1 MTHRTAHRNAG
12 SAVLG
17 LALVLAL
24 AQPSSAQQANTPLLQ
39 QQTAAQPTQT
49 APDALPPDPGT
60 FSVTPFVGIAFGGNL
75 ESTPGQFGIAA
86 GYAMTERLTVEGE
99 FFAAP
104 GAEVGVLDSF
114 ETDIYSVSANI
125 LYHFLDSSENFTPYG
140 AVGLGALIGNT
151 DLAERFDDV
160 EDDSSTALSFNVGGG
175 VKAAMNER
183 WGVRLDARYFNGD
196 DFAPDHWRVY
206 AGVIFRGIGQ

>member
-1 MTHRTAHRNAG
+1 MTHRTAHRTAG
-12 SAVLG
+12 SALVG
-17 LALVLAL
+17 LAMVVAL
-24 AQPSSAQQANTPLLQ
+24 AHPSSAQQAPPQ
-39 QQTAAQPTQT
+39 QPGVEPAQT
-49 APDALPPDPGT
+49 APDALPPEPGT
-60 FSVTPFVGIAFGGNL
+60 FSVTPFIGIAFGGNL

-86 GYAMTERLTVEGE
+86 GYAMTERLSVEGE

-114 ETDIYSVSANI
+114 ETDIYSLSANI

-175 VKAAMNER
+175 IKAAMNER

-206 AGVIFRGIGQ
+206 AGVIFRSIGQ